1 MPLPFAV
8 LTALYCWAI
17 YLGSSDPDPPM
28 PDISIPGMDKLAH
41 MVLFGG
47 LGALVSVGI
56 RRAKRTPG
64 FATQLAVPVLF
75 VAVYGLSDEIHQRY
89 VPGRT
94 FDLADWAADI
104 AGALLA
110 QAVLFTL
117 AWRGAFAPEPS
128 APQEG

>member
-17 YLGSSDPDPPM
+17 FLGSSDPNPPM
-28 PDISIPGMDKLAH
+28 PDFYFPGMDKLAH

-56 RRAKRTPG
+56 RHAARKPG
-64 FATQLAVPVLF
+64 LTAQWTVPVLF

-110 QAVLFTL
+110 QTVLYVF
-117 AWRGAFAPEPS
+117 AWRGTFAKELS